1 MDEKAL
7 KADLHVHS
15 KYSKRPSEWILRKI
29 GCSES
34 YTEPV
39 TLYSLAKDHGMNL
52 VTITD
57 HNSLAGSLDIAH
69 LNDTFLSEEIT
80 TYFPDDGCKLHVL
93 AYDIT
98 ERHHEE
104 ITRLRENV
112 FELVRYLNGEG
123 IIHALAHPLYPVNDK
138 LTFSHLE
145 QALVLFKNF
154 ELNGSRDNYQNDI
167 LRQILSAFTKEKLD
181 QLSDKYDLEPLHEM
195 PWEKAFISGSDDH
208 ASLNI
213 GGCFTEV
220 AGAASL
226 KEFLDGIRQNRA
238 TVGGKASNPKAMAH
252 TIYSVAYQFYKNRF
266 GLERYVHK
274 DLTLR
279 FLDHALIP
287 SPEETRLMDRF
298 RNAFQQRR
306 KSTASKSKPTNMME
320 LLQKE
325 GREIILSDE
334 TMNTLMK
341 HCEGKPWK
349 NEEIWFHF
357 LNQVS
362 ERILRQF
369 ADTLLVS
376 LSGGNLFDVFHI
388 LGSAGS
394 LYTMLAPYFVA
405 FTLFTKDRHF
415 CRQCLDFIRNG
426 RRPPKREKL
435 KVAHFTDTYYDVNGV
450 AKTLQMQ
457 TEMALRNHKMQ
468 QIITC
473 GPGQQR
479 PQVIN
484 FSPIGTFELPEY
496 PDIKLYYPPFLKMLE
511 YCYTENFTHIHSATP
526 GPIGLAALAIARILK
541 IPIYG
546 TYHTALPQYAS
557 FLTEDSAME
566 DLMWKFSIWY
576 YNQMDVVYVPSKATG
591 LELENK
597 GIRKEKITFYP
608 RGIDLELF
616 HPSKRNGFFR
626 NRFGVNPKALK
637 LLYVGRVSKEKNMPF
652 LVDAFRQLVGVHPD
666 IRLIV
671 VGDGPYLTE
680 MKAALT
686 GLPATFTGFLSGERL
701 AQAYASSDL
710 FVFPSTTDT
719 FGNVVLE
726 AQASGLP
733 VIVTDEGGPKENLI
747 PDKTGFVVP
756 AKHADAFVEA
766 VLKLANQP
774 LLLKK
779 MKRRAREYMESR
791 SFEAAYIQLWDSYRE
806 NAPDMKRGIR

>member
-1 MDEKAL
+1 MNQKSL

-15 KYSKRPSEWILRKI
+15 KYSRRPSEWILRKI

-34 YTEPV
+34 YTEPLS
-39 TLYSLAKDHGMNL
+39 LYSLAKANGMDL

-69 LNDTFLSEEIT
+69 LNDTFISEEIT

-104 ITRLRENV
+104 IIRLRENV
-112 FELVRYLNGEG
+112 FDLVRYLNRKG

-138 LTFSHLE
+138 LTLGHLE
-145 QALVLFKNF
+145 KALVLFKNF
-154 ELNGSRDNYQNDI
+154 EINGSRDHFQNDI
-167 LRQILSAFTKEKLD
+167 LRQILQDLTKEKLE
-181 QLSDKYDLEPLHEM
+181 QLSNKYDLEPFHPR
-195 PWEKAFISGSDDH
+195 PWEKALISGSDDH

-220 AGAASL
+220 EGALCLRDFL
-226 KEFLDGIRQNRA
+226 KGIRQNRLK
-238 TVGGKASNPKAMAH
+238 VGGKASNPKAMAH
-252 TIYSVAYQFYKNRF
+252 TIYSVAYQFYKSRF
-266 GLERYVHK
+266 SLERYLHK
-274 DLTLR
+274 DLTLH
-279 FLDHALIP
+279 FLDHALVP
-287 SPEETRLMDRF
+287 FPEEAGLLDRF
-298 RNAFQQRR
+298 RNALRQRR
-306 KSTASKSKPTNMME
+306 KSTASASKQTNMIQF
-320 LLQKE
+320 LQKE

-334 TMNTLMK
+334 TMHALINQ
-341 HCEGKPWK
+341 CEGKPWK
-349 NEEIWFHF
+349 NERIWFHF

-362 ERILRQF
+362 ERILHRF
-369 ADTLLVS
+369 ADSFLES
-376 LSGGNLFDVFHI
+376 LRGGNLFDVFHV

-405 FTLFTKDRHF
+405 FTLFTKDRNF
-415 CRQCLDFIRNG
+415 CRQCLDIIG
-426 RRPPKREKL
+426 DGQRPPKTEEL
-435 KVAHFTDTYYDVNGV
+435 KIAHFTDTYYDVNGV

-468 QIITC
+468 EIITC
-473 GPGQQR
+473 GPEQQR

-496 PDIKLYYPPFLKMLE
+496 PDIKLYYPPFLRMLE
-511 YCYTENFTHIHSATP
+511 YCYTENFTQIHSATP

-541 IPIYG
+541 LPIFG

-566 DLMWKFSIWY
+566 ELMWKFSIWY
-576 YNQMDVVYVPSKATG
+576 YNQMDVVYVPSMATG
-591 LELENK
+591 RELEEK
-597 GIRKEKITFYP
+597 GIRKEKIVFYP
-608 RGIDLELF
+608 RGIDLDHF

-626 NRFGVNPKALK
+626 NRFGLDTEELK

-652 LVDAFRQLVGVHPD
+652 LVEAFKQLAVQRSD

-671 VGDGPYLTE
+671 VGDGPYLAE
-680 MKAALT
+680 MQAVLS
-686 GLPATFTGFLSGERL
+686 GLPATFTGFLSGEGL

-733 VIVTDEGGPKENLI
+733 VIVTDEGGPKENLV
-747 PDKTGFVVP
+747 PDRTGFVVP
-756 AKHADAFVEA
+756 ARTDLFIQA
-766 VLKLANQP
+766 VLKLADHP
-774 LLLKK
+774 ALLAD
-779 MKRRAREYMESR
+779 MKRHAREYMESR
-791 SFEAAYIQLWDSYRE
+791 SFESAYIQLWDSYQEHALAVKGR
-806 NAPDMKRGIR
+806 

>member
-1 MDEKAL
+1 MDHDSL

-15 KYSKRPSEWILRKI
+15 KYSRRPSEWILRKI

-34 YTEPV
+34 YTEPLV
-39 TLYSLAKDHGMNL
+39 LYSLAKEQGMDL

-69 LNDTFLSEEIT
+69 LNDTFMSEEIT
-80 TYFPDDGCKLHVL
+80 TYFPEDGCKLHVL
-93 AYDIT
+93 AYNIT

-112 FELVRYLNGEG
+112 FELLPYLNHEG

-138 LTFSHLE
+138 LTLSHLE
-145 QALVLFKNF
+145 RALILFKNF

-167 LRQILSAFTKEKLD
+167 LRQIVQLLTKEKMD
-181 QLSDKYDLEPLHEM
+181 HLSNKYDLESFHIR
-195 PWEKAFISGSDDH
+195 PWEKAFIRGSDDH
-208 ASLNI
+208 ASLNV
-213 GGCFTEV
+213 GGCYTEV
-220 AGAASL
+220 EGAYSL
-226 KEFLDGIRQNRA
+226 QDFLEGIRQNR
-238 TVGGKASNPKAMAH
+238 TQMGGKASNPKAMAQ
-252 TIYSVAYQFYKNRF
+252 TIYSVAYQFYKSRF
-266 GLERYVHK
+266 NLERYVHK

-279 FLDHALIP
+279 FVDHALVP
-287 SPEETRLMDRF
+287 SPEVESLMDRF
-298 RNAFQQRR
+298 RSALFQRR
-306 KSTASKSKPTNMME
+306 KSTASKSNPANMME

-334 TMNTLMK
+334 TMNKLIK
-341 HCEGKPWK
+341 QCDDEPWK

-362 ERILRQF
+362 ERMLRKF
-369 ADTLLVS
+369 ADTFLES
-376 LSGGNLFDVFHI
+376 LSGGNLFDIFHI

-405 FTLFTKDRHF
+405 FTLFTKDRRF
-415 CRQCLDFIRNG
+415 CRRCLGLVGNG
-426 RRPPKREKL
+426 RRLREREKM
-435 KVAHFTDTYYDVNGV
+435 KVAHFTDTYYEVNGV

-473 GPGQQR
+473 GPGEQR
-479 PQVIN
+479 AQVTN
-484 FSPIGTFELPEY
+484 FRPIGTFELPEY

-511 YCYTENFTHIHSATP
+511 YCYTEDFTHIHTATP

-541 IPIYG
+541 LPIFG

-566 DLMWKFSIWY
+566 ELMWKFSIWY

-591 LELENK
+591 MELENK
-597 GIRKEKITFYP
+597 GIKKEKIAFYP
-608 RGIDLELF
+608 RGIDLERF

-626 NRFGVNPKALK
+626 NRFGINQSDLK

-652 LVDAFRQLVGVHPD
+652 LVDAFKHLVHIRPD

-671 VGDGPYLTE
+671 VGDGPYLSE
-680 MKAALT
+680 MKTALT
-686 GLPATFTGFLSGERL
+686 GLPATFTGFLSGEGL

-710 FVFPSTTDT
+710 FIFPSTTDT

-733 VIVTDEGGPKENLI
+733 VIVTDEGGPKENLV
-747 PDKTGFVVP
+747 PDKTGLVVP
-756 AKHADAFVEA
+756 ARDIDAFNEA
-766 VLKLANQP
+766 VLKLADNPQ
-774 LLLKK
+774 LLKV
-779 MKRRAREYMESR
+779 MKRHAREYMENR

-806 NAPDMKRGIR
+806 HERNMKRGIC